1 MVLALLRL
9 GRILLAQAIAWGIA
23 ELAGFNVPVINIS
36 AGAILSAVAKYLRE
50 KYGWTWLPV

>member
-9 GRILLAQAIAWGIA
+9 GRVLIAQLIAWAIAEWGGMSIPY
-23 ELAGFNVPVINIS
+23 VPLTI
-36 AGAILSAVAKYLRE
+36 GAIINSVAKYLRE